1 MKEVVDVVAE
11 SFRLQ
16 CLSREHCHAIL
27 VYGSV
32 IGVVHNRT
40 DIHCRVLVQMKSDT
54 SDRLIVGVY
63 SMYILVVLWFYGCWF
78 MVGFKVDIQIV
89 GFDNIVLQIVQFK
102 QL

>member
-1 MKEVVDVVAE
+1 
-11 SFRLQ
+11 
-16 CLSREHCHAIL
+16 
-27 VYGSV
+27 
-32 IGVVHNRT
+32 
-40 DIHCRVLVQMKSDT
+40 MKSDT
-54 SDRLIVGVY
+54 SDRLIIGVY